1 MKIAQILTASTGGI
15 GRHVASVAV
24 RLRDCGHQVQIYC
37 PEITDRAQG
46 FTTLGLDVAPLAA
59 LTGLSGRTRR
69 RGDGP
74 GRTDVLH
81 AHGYK
86 AGGLAL
92 PVRLVTRK
100 PLVVTWHNA
109 LLGQPRNLGASPPF
123 VLRRAVARHA
133 DLTLGAS
140 SDLVDQAR
148 ILGARR
154 VRLAPV
160 AAPGLRLDPDRRAA
174 VRAQLGLAADD
185 LAVLTVSRL
194 APQKNLMM
202 LAEIAAELRDVR
214 SIRFLVVGEG
224 PERARLTAR
233 IAADGSQVALLGSRD
248 DLSDLMVAADLALL
262 TSTWEARA
270 LVAQEALLA
279 GLPLV
284 STAVGGIPELVGDAA
299 WLVDSNDAAAAA
311 AALRTLAADPSA
323 RIRWAAAGRA
333 QAATWPDED
342 DVVDDLLTAYAGLI
356 RAN

>member
-24 RLRDCGHQVQIYC
+24 RLRDRGHEVRIFC
-37 PEITDRAQG
+37 PPLTDRAQG
-46 FTTLGLDVAPLAA
+46 FTALGLDVAPLTA
-59 LTGLSGRTRR
+59 LTGLA
-69 RGDGP
+69 RGA
-74 GRTDVLH
+74 DVLH

-92 PVRLVTRK
+92 PVKAVTRR

-109 LLGQPRNLGASPPF
+109 LLGMPRTLGAAPPF
-123 VLRRAVARHA
+123 VLRRAVARAA

-148 ILGARR
+148 LLGARR
-154 VRLAPV
+154 ARLAPV
-160 AAPGLRLDPDRRAA
+160 AAPSLRLDPARREP
-174 VRAQLGLAADD
+174 VRAQLGLAAADV
-185 LAVLTVSRL
+185 AVLTVSRL

-202 LAEIAAELRDVR
+202 LAEVAQRLRGTP

-224 PERARLTAR
+224 PERARLADR
-233 IAADGSQVALLGSRD
+233 IAADGSRVALLGARD
-248 DLSDLMVAADLALL
+248 DLTELMVAADLALL

-299 WLVDSNDAAAAA
+299 WLVELGRRRRGGRGRGRRWPA
-311 AALRTLAADPSA
+311 
-323 RIRWAAAGRA
+323 IRWRGPSGPVPDAPRPPPGPTR
-333 QAATWPDED
+333 TTSSTTCWPR
-342 DVVDDLLTAYAGLI
+342 TPG
-356 RAN
+356 